1 MSTELYVLEIH
12 GTHTSEYWQNN
23 IYFEGENLSAGDV
36 IVNARDLISNWLA
49 NAQSHY
55 LDLLPSTVA
64 LERLVARRVD
74 VAGGISIV
82 HQFQFFDIVGTV
94 AGGASSYQL
103 CPIVRLIPP
112 NGVKSAGRFF
122 LPAIAES
129 QIANNVPSGAWISS
143 LAALMGVLLAGMN
156 DGAITWTIAVYS
168 RKLNQFHKAA
178 DYDTSPIIGWQS
190 RRRKPS

>member
-1 MSTELYVLEIH
+1 MSTELYVLELH
-12 GTHTSEYWQNN
+12 GTHSSEYWQNN

-36 IVNARDLISNWLA
+36 IVNARDLISNWRNNAEDQYLA
-49 NAQSHY
+49 
-55 LDLLPSTVA
+55 LLPSTVA

-74 VAGGISIV
+74 VAGGISVV
-82 HQFQFFDIVGTV
+82 HQYQFFDIVGAV

-129 QIANNVPSGAWISS
+129 QIANNIPSGTWVTNLGS
-143 LAALMGVLLAGMN
+143 LMTILLSGMN
-156 DGAITWTIAVYS
+156 DGAITWTVAIYS

-190 RRRKPS
+190 RRRRPA